1 MRQNSR
7 PPPFSGDMHAAV
19 MQWRVVTGVAIVMG
33 VATMGVEGKVKVV
46 IDMLC
51 ILIIATV

>member
-7 PPPFSGDMHAAV
+7 PPSFSGDMHAAV
-19 MQWRVVTGVAIVMG
+19 MQWGVVTGVAIVLG
-33 VATMGVEGKVKVV
+33 LATMGVECKVKVV
-46 IDMLC
+46 IDMIC